1 MISALVS
8 FVVRIVLGVI
18 GLFFVLGLLAV
29 ALMTVLGLTLWSLLR
44 GRRPTVNMA
53 SRFAQAYGGGAR
65 FNAGRRAN
73 IRPRD
78 AGEVVDVEVREVP
91 DTRARLDH

>member
-18 GLFFVLGLLAV
+18 GLLFVLGLLAV

-44 GRRPTVNMA
+44 GRRPNVDMA
-53 SRFAQAYGGGAR
+53 ARFAQAYGGGAG
-65 FNAGRRAN
+65 FNAGRRPN
-73 IRPRD
+73 IRPRN

-91 DTRARLDH
+91 DAGARLDR

>member
-8 FVVRIVLGVI
+8 FVLRIAIGVI
-18 GLFFVLGLLAV
+18 GLLFVLGLLAV

-44 GRRPTVNMA
+44 GRRPNIDMA
-53 SRFAQAYGGGAR
+53 ARFAQARGG
-65 FNAGRRAN
+65 FKPGRRAN
-73 IRPRD
+73 IRP

-91 DTRARLDH
+91 DSAQRLEH